1 MTSSGEAPAQSEH
14 QLTWREQE
22 GGSRRQPKGPVPY
35 PELDLTQQAG
45 TTSPHGLRGFKA
57 VFINTV
63 KREEQL
69 RTHAQPPDSK
79 AREARG
85 GSLWSTKMTAKTF
98 LNQSYFIASYKYFSI
113 CPIFTIVK

>member
-35 PELDLTQQAG
+35 PELDLTQEAG
-45 TTSPHGLRGFKA
+45 TTSPYGLRGFKA

-69 RTHAQPPDSK
+69 RTQAQPPDSK
-79 AREARG
+79 AREAF
-85 GSLWSTKMTAKTF
+85 LHQMTAKTF
-98 LNQSYFIASYKYFSI
+98 LNQSYFIASYKYF
-113 CPIFTIVK
+113 PFVPYLQL